1 MLINI
6 DYLFVYVSAHPGM
19 DMHSNIHNRKKAK
32 IVKKVINKHLK
43 ERIPVKEAPNTCFDK
58 NEILNPLFGAI
69 SSRDFIE
76 SYVEDLRENR
86 YNIPSG
92 DTIFYRLK
100 DTKLSDVKN
109 CFYSTNEEILREIE
123 KIGLLDRPIDRGI
136 DCHDT
141 GWFGK
146 NEKHT
151 YGTKQIR
158 GTNYAHRYMSI
169 ESLTENLRL
178 TFHAL
183 PMNQFTSKSECLKE
197 LLITTKKW
205 LKKGGINHLD
215 RGFFDVEAISVFQEL
230 NEDFIIA
237 AKRNIKIDRIEREVK
252 GQSEI
257 VPRQYIP
264 NKLRRKRATYSYH
277 VEPYTMKKGKRSV
290 TFNLVFVFVQYEE
303 PQKKDETFIF
313 ATNLKVD
320 CKNVLLL
327 SEGYR
332 KRWGIETGY
341 RVKKEVKGKTCSPNY
356 VIRVLFQMLS
366 ILLYNLW
373 VLCNILLSGIIFV
386 KKGYPISM
394 CKFRKILCKITTNN
408 IS

>member
-43 ERIPVKEAPNTCFDK
+43 ERILVKEAPNSYFDK

-76 SYVEDLRENR
+76 SYVEDLRENG

-100 DTKLSDVKN
+100 DLTLTNVCD
-109 CFYSTNEEILREIE
+109 CWYSTNEEILTEADRL
-123 KIGLLDRPIDRGI
+123 GLFNQSIDRGI

-151 YGTKQIR
+151 FGTNQIR
-158 GTNYAHRYMSI
+158 GTKYAHRYMSI
-169 ESLTENLRL
+169 ESLEKKLRF
-178 TFHAL
+178 TFHAI
-183 PMNQFTSKSECLKE
+183 PMIQFSNKAKCLKK

-215 RGFFDVEAISVFQEL
+215 RGFFDVEVILVFQEL

-237 AKRNIKIDRIEREVK
+237 ARRNKKIDRIEREVK

-257 VPRQYIP
+257 IPYQYVPSNLRQ
-264 NKLRRKRATYSYH
+264 KKATYSFH
-277 VEPYTMKKGKRSV
+277 VEPYTMSKGKKSA
-290 TFNLVFVFVQYEE
+290 TFNLVFVFVQYED

-313 ATNLKVD
+313 GTNLKVD
-320 CKNVLLL
+320 CENVLIL

-356 VIRVLFQMLS
+356 IIRVLFQMLS

-373 VLCNILLSGIIFV
+373 VLCNILLSEIIFI

-394 CKFRKILCKITTNN
+394 CRFRKILYRIIIDKI
-408 IS
+408 S